1 MEKEILKYYSK
12 FKEIYNEENYPEWFK
27 FFELYNQEKGYGDKG
42 YKDKEK
48 GHELGHY
55 AILQT
60 PVPELQKIPKKTKIV
75 MVGKNN
81 SWFDG
86 NDMEKALKIVKNLEN
101 GIPEDDYYL
110 EGKSNF
116 SARLKA
122 LIKQIG
128 FKNKKAEDLLNN
140 HRIGMNR
147 IWLQTGTSS
156 KNIEKM
162 EEQRQGISFKEILEG
177 GTSLVDKCS
186 QWTEE
191 IIDIIDPELVLIFGS
206 GKHGADKLFNKQE
219 GKLEREKASF
229 VVKHCYHPTASVLND
244 TKIEIILEG
253 FDEAELLND

>member
-1 MEKEILKYYSK
+1 MK
-12 FKEIYNEENYPEWFK
+12 N
-27 FFELYNQEKGYGDKG
+27 
-42 YKDKEK
+42 
-48 GHELGHY
+48 
-55 AILQT
+55 
-60 PVPELQKIPKKTKIV
+60 KKTEIV

-140 HRIGMNR
+140 HRVGMNR

-162 EEQRQGISFKEILEG
+162 EEQRQGISFEELLEG

-191 IIDIIDPELVLIFGS
+191 IIDIIDPELVLIFGK

-244 TKIEIILEG
+244 NKIEIILEG
-253 FDEAELLND
+253 LDEAELLND